1 MQTLVPVHGML
12 NESVGYLHIDDIFE
26 VGEDLI
32 SLKHAMD
39 DCTLPSTEVYSL
51 KADLG
56 AEKVSRA
63 SYNFHKGLLIAK
75 GCS

>member
-12 NESVGYLHIDDIFE
+12 NEGVGYLHIDDIFE

-32 SLKHAMD
+32 SLKQAMD
-39 DCTLPSTEVYSL
+39 DCTLPSTAVYSL
-51 KADLG
+51 KAKLG
-56 AEKVSRA
+56 TEKVSRA